1 MASAR
6 AVVAR
11 AAPLPVRIEVNA
23 PRLALLLV
31 CAVLAPASAHAGD
44 SLRGAEL
51 YRQHCSACHGAGGRP
66 VLPTAPDFT
75 RHGSLLKPDLAL
87 LGSIR
92 KGRGAMP
99 AYDGVLRDRD
109 ILDIVTH
116 LRTLR

>member
-1 MASAR
+1 MSWPRRAMVLLWVVLAAASAR
-6 AVVAR
+6 A
-11 AAPLPVRIEVNA
+11 
-23 PRLALLLV
+23 
-31 CAVLAPASAHAGD
+31 GD
-44 SLRGAEL
+44 ALRGAEL

-75 RHGSLLKPDLAL
+75 RHDTLLKPDLVL
-87 LGSIR
+87 LAAIR

-99 AYDGVLRDRD
+99 AYDGVLRERD

>member
-1 MASAR
+1 MSTPRSAAFLVCIVLTAGSAR
-6 AVVAR
+6 A
-11 AAPLPVRIEVNA
+11 
-23 PRLALLLV
+23 
-31 CAVLAPASAHAGD
+31 GD
-44 SLRGAEL
+44 ALRGAEL

-75 RHGSLLKPDLAL
+75 RHDALLKPDLAL
-87 LGSIR
+87 LAAIR

-109 ILDIVTH
+109 VLDIVTH

>member
-1 MASAR
+1 MSWPRRVMVLLCVVLAAASAR
-6 AVVAR
+6 A
-11 AAPLPVRIEVNA
+11 
-23 PRLALLLV
+23 
-31 CAVLAPASAHAGD
+31 GD
-44 SLRGAEL
+44 ALRGAEL

-75 RHGSLLKPDLAL
+75 RHNALLKPDLML
-87 LGSIR
+87 LASIR

>member
-1 MASAR
+1 MSRPRTVLLVGCLVLAAASAR
-6 AVVAR
+6 A
-11 AAPLPVRIEVNA
+11 
-23 PRLALLLV
+23 
-31 CAVLAPASAHAGD
+31 GD
-44 SLRGAEL
+44 VLRGAEL
-51 YRQHCSACHGAGGRP
+51 YRQHCSACHGNGGKP

-75 RHGSLLKPDLAL
+75 RHDSLLKPDLAL
-87 LGSIR
+87 LAAIR